1 MSQAQA
7 LYQVQQI
14 ELKIIEL
21 TKQVKGINTQ
31 LEDDEELRQASEQF
45 DLAET
50 RLTECD
56 KRSAELEREL
66 EAVLEKRKGA
76 EAQLYSGR
84 VTNPKELQDM
94 QMEVEA
100 LTRRKSQLDDQ
111 LLALLESRDHAAAQF
126 EDKNQTL
133 EETKGAHQALHK
145 ELQQEKTSHGS
156 EIETLL
162 TKRKAAQERASG
174 AALKTYNA
182 MRKAK
187 GNRPVAVLKD
197 NACTI
202 CGIEQDPSVIKA
214 INRGDQLVRC
224 NNCDRILLR
233 L

>member
-14 ELKIIEL
+14 ELRIIER
-21 TKQVKGINTQ
+21 TKQVKGINAQ
-31 LEDDEELRQASEQF
+31 LEDDEELRRAREQF

-56 KRSAELEREL
+56 KRSAELEREI

-111 LLALLESRDHAAAQF
+111 LLTLLESRDNAAAQF

-133 EETKGAHQALHK
+133 EEIKGARQALHK
-145 ELQQEKTSHGS
+145 ELQRQKTSHGS
-156 EIETLL
+156 EI
-162 TKRKAAQERASG
+162 
-174 AALKTYNA
+174 
-182 MRKAK
+182 
-187 GNRPVAVLKD
+187 
-197 NACTI
+197 
-202 CGIEQDPSVIKA
+202 
-214 INRGDQLVRC
+214 
-224 NNCDRILLR
+224 
-233 L
+233 